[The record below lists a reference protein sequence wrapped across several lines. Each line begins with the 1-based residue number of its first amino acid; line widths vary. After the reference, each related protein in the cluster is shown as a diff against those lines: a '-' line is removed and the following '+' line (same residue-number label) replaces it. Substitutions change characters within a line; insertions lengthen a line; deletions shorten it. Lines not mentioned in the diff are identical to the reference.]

1 MFCFDS
7 PVVVASSSLPGDEF
21 VNKTNVKKSFKLKGD
36 YIFSA
41 SSFRNVIL
49 QKVIARWSKK
59 IFYFMKIDIEDIK
72 SYPNEEIRYSKIGR
86 YVSIHSR
93 NVGNISFR

>member
-1 MFCFDS
+1 MPKIVIQLLILTFSFLTLKLCFDEM
-7 PVVVASSSLPGDEF
+7 ARRRRSSAPDDELI
-21 VNKTNVKKSFKLKGD
+21 NKTNVKKSFKLKGD
-36 YIFSA
+36 YLFSA

-72 SYPNEEIRYSKIGR
+72 SYPI
-86 YVSIHSR
+86 
-93 NVGNISFR
+93 

>member
-72 SYPNEEIRYSKIGR
+72 SYPTFHALFFEFPK
-86 YVSIHSR
+86 
-93 NVGNISFR
+93 

>member
-1 MFCFDS
+1 MTFVVCFDAM
-7 PVVVASSSLPGDEF
+7 ASSVPRSALGDEL

-36 YIFSA
+36 YLFSA

-49 QKVIARWSKK
+49 QNVIARWSKK

-72 SYPNEEIRYSKIGR
+72 SYPSPYMFPK
-86 YVSIHSR
+86 
-93 NVGNISFR
+93 F